1 MGQGPDHA
9 ALIGHSEDLRIPPKS
24 KGTLAKGLKPQSDGQ
39 SLHMMKITGAAEWR
53 RD

>member
-1 MGQGPDHA
+1 MGQGADHA
-9 ALIGHSEDLRIPPKS
+9 ALIGHTEDLSIPPKS

-39 SLHMMKITGAAEWR
+39 SLHSKKITLAAEWR